1 MFRRIR
7 MWFKSFKV
15 ETNFNTP
22 ITIKKESIRFE
33 SWEDAVQYM
42 GKPVTFCRV
51 EAPNVT
57 SRLTG
62 IRVSVGLDGEITKAW
77 LQLGPNWH
85 DIDYRRCRPATK
97 LEHWSRLT

>member
-1 MFRRIR
+1 

-15 ETNFNTP
+15 ETNFNAP

-33 SWEDAVQYM
+33 SWEDAVPYM
-42 GKPVTFCRV
+42 GKPVTFCREI

-62 IRVSVGLDGEITKAW
+62 IKVSVGLDGEITKAW

-85 DIDYRRCRPATK
+85 NVDIWRCRPAK
-97 LEHWSRLT
+97 KEECW